1 MLPTVN
7 GSTQQYLGDLDRI
20 QSTLDTI
27 QRQVSS
33 GVRVGLPSDDPA
45 AVPAILQ
52 TQSAIAMNSQAQTNL
67 NQVTSELQVSDAALQ
82 QAIKLI
88 DQAVALGSQAASGS
102 VDDTTFATLAAQVQD
117 IQQQMVGLSATSDSG
132 RYVFSGDLDRQALYV
147 VDSTQPNGVR
157 QLATATSTRQIV
169 DGAGNTIWTPKT
181 AQAIFDAQNSDG
193 TSAEGNVFEAVN
205 SLLLALRGRDSAAAQ
220 TALGS
225 LKSADDHVNQQL
237 GLYGIGEARVA
248 DALNELTSSAVNAK
262 QELSSERDTD
272 VAAAAIQMSQATL
285 QQQAALSARARISQ
299 RSLFDYL
306 A

>member
-248 DALNELTSSAVNAK
+248 DALNELKSSAVNAK

-272 VAAAAIQMSQATL
+272 VAAAAVQLSQVTL

>member
-157 QLATATSTRQIV
+157 QLATATSTRQVV

-248 DALNELTSSAVNAK
+248 DALNELKSSAVNAK

-272 VAAAAIQMSQATL
+272 VAAAAVQLSQVTL

>member
-1 MLPTVN
+1 MLPPVN

-20 QSTLDTI
+20 QSTLDAI

-67 NQVTSELQVSDAALQ
+67 HQVTAELQVSDAALQ
-82 QAIKLI
+82 QVIKLI

-117 IQQQMVGLSATSDSG
+117 IQQQMVGLSATSDGG

-181 AQAIFDAQNSDG
+181 AQEIFDAQNPDG
-193 TSAEGNVFEAVN
+193 TSAAGNVFEAVN
-205 SLLLALRGRDSAAAQ
+205 SLLLALRGGDSAAAQ
-220 TALGS
+220 SALGS

-237 GLYGIGEARVA
+237 GLCGIGQARVA
-248 DALNELTSSAVNAK
+248 DALNELGSSAVNAK
-262 QELSSERDTD
+262 QELSTERDTD
-272 VAAAAIQMSQATL
+272 VAAAAVQMSQVTL

-299 RSLFDYL
+299 HNLFDYL

>member
-157 QLATATSTRQIV
+157 HLATATSTRQIV

-248 DALNELTSSAVNAK
+248 DALTELKSSAVNAK

-272 VAAAAIQMSQATL
+272 VAAAAVQLSQVTL